1 MTDASAPAPE
11 LRAGRTVW
19 ARNLALPVRDFLG
32 TEVGSSIVLLAAAV
46 AALLWANV
54 DWSSY
59 QSLWATDF
67 SIRLGSHGI
76 SQDLRGWV
84 NNGLMTFFFLVI
96 GLEARREFDVGDL
109 REKRRATLPLLAGLG
124 GLTVP
129 ILIYL
134 AFNAGGAGA
143 SGWGAAMSTDTAFA
157 LGVLA
162 LVGRSCPDRLR
173 VFMLTVFVVDD
184 LVALLVIGIAYSHNV
199 VYGYL
204 AVAAVLVLVV
214 LVLRSLEIRRGLL
227 YAALGAVMWVAV
239 YESGVEPV
247 IVGLIMGLLTY
258 AYPATRLDLERATK
272 LFRSFREQPTP
283 ELARTAQR
291 SLVLSVSPNE
301 RLQNIWHPWASY
313 VVVPLFALANAGI
326 PISGTLLRNSFT
338 SAITLG
344 ILVGY
349 VVGKPVGIA
358 GTAWILSRVR
368 PGMRLPVGWGPLI
381 GSGIVAG
388 IGFTVSLL
396 IASLAFHGEQLQEA
410 KVGVLGSAVAASLL
424 GWLAFR
430 IVRLLPARY
439 RTGSS
444 ERLVDLAVPVDP
456 ERDHV
461 RGGGDAPVTLVE
473 YGDFECPFCGRA
485 EPAVRRIVAEF
496 GDDLRYVFRHLPLA
510 DVHPNAPLAAE
521 AAEAAGAQGKFW
533 EMHDLL
539 FEHQDALRP
548 MDLVGYAGEL
558 GLDVD
563 RFTDELR
570 RHVYAA
576 RVADDIDT
584 ADQSGVTGTPT
595 FFVNGR
601 RQQGSFDIDLLTAA
615 VSAALQRSR
624 LSSPRPGG

>member
-1 MTDASAPAPE
+1 MADAGAAAPE
-11 LRAGRTVW
+11 LTGRTVW

-32 TEVGSSIVLLAAAV
+32 TEVGSSLFLLGAAV

-76 SQDLRGWV
+76 TQDLRGWV

-109 REKRRATLPLLAGLG
+109 RERGRATLPLLAGIG

-129 ILIYL
+129 VLIYL
-134 AFNAGGAGA
+134 AFNAGGSAA

-173 VFMLTVFVVDD
+173 VFMLTVVVVDD
-184 LVALLVIGIAYSHNV
+184 LVALLVIGIAYSHDV

-204 AVAAVLVLVV
+204 AVAAVLLLVV
-214 LVLRSLEIRRGLL
+214 LVLRSLELRNGPL
-227 YAALGAVMWVAV
+227 YAAIGAAMWLTV

-247 IVGLIMGLLTY
+247 VVGLVMGLLTY
-258 AYPATRLDLERATK
+258 AYPATRLDLERATN

-283 ELARTAQR
+283 ELARTARR

-301 RLQNIWHPWASY
+301 RLQNIWHPWTSY

-326 PISGTLLRNSFT
+326 PISRTLLRHSFT
-338 SAITLG
+338 STVTLG

-358 GTAWILSRVR
+358 GATWILTRLR
-368 PGMRLPVGWGPLI
+368 PGMRLPVGWAPLVS
-381 GSGIVAG
+381 SGVVAG

-396 IASLAFHGEQLQEA
+396 IASLAFHGERLQEA
-410 KVGVLGSAVAASLL
+410 KVGVLSAALAASLL

-430 IVRLLPARY
+430 IVKLLPARY
-439 RTGSS
+439 SAGTS

-456 ERDHV
+456 KRDHI
-461 RGGGDAPVTLVE
+461 RGSDAAPVTLVE
-473 YGDFECPFCGRA
+473 YGDFECPYCGRA
-485 EPAVRRIVAEF
+485 EPAVREIVAEF
-496 GDDLRYVFRHLPLA
+496 GEDLRFVFRHLPLA
-510 DVHPNAPLAAE
+510 DVHPNAQLAAE

-539 FEHQDALRP
+539 FEHQDALKP
-548 MDLVGYAGEL
+548 MDLVGYAGDL

-570 RHVYAA
+570 RRVYAA
-576 RVADDIDT
+576 RVAEDIDT

-615 VSAALQRSR
+615 VRAALQRSR
-624 LSSPRPGG
+624 LSSARQGG

>member
-1 MTDASAPAPE
+1 MTDATAPAPE

-32 TEVGSSIVLLAAAV
+32 TEVGSSIVLLGAAV

-67 SIRLGSHGI
+67 TIRLGAHGI

-173 VFMLTVFVVDD
+173 VFMLTVVVVDD
-184 LVALLVIGIAYSHNV
+184 LVALIVIGTAYSHNV
-199 VYGYL
+199 VFGYL

-214 LVLRSLEIRRGLL
+214 LVLRSLELRNGPL
-227 YAALGAVMWVAV
+227 YAALGAVMWLAV

-258 AYPATRLDLERATK
+258 AYPATRLELERATK

-283 ELARTAQR
+283 ELARTARR

-301 RLQNIWHPWASY
+301 RLQNLWHPWSSY

-326 PISGTLLRNSFT
+326 PISGALLRNSFT

-358 GTAWILSRVR
+358 GTTWILSRVR
-368 PGMRLPVGWGPLI
+368 PGTRLPVGWGPLI

-410 KVGVLGSAVAASLL
+410 KVGVLSSAIAASLL

-430 IVRLLPARY
+430 IARMLPARFL
-439 RTGSS
+439 TGTS

-473 YGDFECPFCGRA
+473 YGDFECPYCGRA
-485 EPAVRRIVAEF
+485 EPAVREIVAEF

-510 DVHPNAPLAAE
+510 DVHPNAHLAAE
-521 AAEAAGAQGKFW
+521 AAEAAGEQGKFW

-539 FEHQDALRP
+539 FEHQDALLP
-548 MDLVGYAGEL
+548 MNLVGYAGEL

-570 RHVYAA
+570 RRVYAA
-576 RVADDIDT
+576 RVAEDIDT

-601 RQQGSFDIDLLTAA
+601 RQQGSFDIDTLSAAVRAALERARLTA
-615 VSAALQRSR
+615 
-624 LSSPRPGG
+624 

>member
-1 MTDASAPAPE
+1 MTDATAAAPQVPV
-11 LRAGRTVW
+11 GRTVW
-19 ARNLALPVRDFLG
+19 ARNLALPVRSFLG
-32 TEVGSSIVLLAAAV
+32 TEVGSSIVLLGATL
-46 AALLWANV
+46 AALVWANV
-54 DWSSY
+54 DASSY

-76 SQDLRGWV
+76 TQDLQGWV

-96 GLEARREFDVGDL
+96 GLEARREFDMGEL
-109 REKRRATLPLLAGLG
+109 RDRRRAMLPVLAGLG

-129 ILIYL
+129 VLIYL

-143 SGWGAAMSTDTAFA
+143 HGWGAAMSTDTAFA

-173 VFMLTVFVVDD
+173 VFMLTVVVVDD
-184 LVALLVIGIAYSHNV
+184 LVALLVIGTAYSHNV
-199 VYGYL
+199 AYRYL
-204 AVAAVLVLVV
+204 VVAAVVLAVVVV
-214 LVLRSLEIRRGLL
+214 LRLLEVRRGVL
-227 YAALGAVMWVAV
+227 YAALGALMWIAV
-239 YESGVEPV
+239 YASGVEPV
-247 IVGLIMGLLTY
+247 ITGLVMGLLTY
-258 AYPATRLDLERATK
+258 AYPATRLDLERASN

-283 ELARTAQR
+283 ELASTARR
-291 SLVLSVSPNE
+291 SLVLSISPNE
-301 RLQNIWHPWASY
+301 RLQNIWHPWTSY
-313 VVVPLFALANAGI
+313 AIVPLFALANAGI
-326 PISGTLLRNSFT
+326 PISRTLLQNSSS

-344 ILVGY
+344 IFVGY

-358 GTAWILSRVR
+358 GATWTLSRLR
-368 PGMRLPVGWGPLI
+368 PGLRLPVGWAPLV
-381 GSGIVAG
+381 GSGVVAG

-410 KVGVLGSAVAASLL
+410 KVGVLSAAIGASLL

-430 IVRLLPARY
+430 VIGLLPARWQ
-439 RTGSS
+439 TGTA
-444 ERLVDLAVPVDP
+444 ERLVDLAVPV
-456 ERDHV
+456 ERKRDHV
-461 RGGGDAPVTLVE
+461 RGSDRAPVTLVE

-485 EPAVRRIVAEF
+485 EPEVRAILWGF

-539 FEHQDALRP
+539 FAHQDALQP
-548 MDLVGYAGEL
+548 VDLVRYANEL
-558 GLDVD
+558 GLDLD

-576 RVADDIDT
+576 RVAEDIDS
-584 ADQSGVTGTPT
+584 ADQSGVTGTPS
-595 FFVNGR
+595 FFVNGL
-601 RQQGSFDIDLLTAA
+601 RQQGSFDIDTLSAE
-615 VSAALQRSR
+615 VRAALQRAQ
-624 LSSPRPGG
+624 LSSGGSGG

>member
-1 MTDASAPAPE
+1 MADAGAAAPE
-11 LRAGRTVW
+11 LTGRTVW

-32 TEVGSSIVLLAAAV
+32 TEVGSSLFLLGATV

-67 SIRLGSHGI
+67 SIRLGTHGI
-76 SQDLRGWV
+76 SQDLHGWV

-109 REKRRATLPLLAGLG
+109 RDRRRAMLPLLAGLG
-124 GLTVP
+124 GLLVP
-129 ILIYL
+129 VLIYL
-134 AFNAGGAGA
+134 AFNAGRSGA

-173 VFMLTVFVVDD
+173 VFMLTVVVVDD
-184 LVALLVIGIAYSHNV
+184 LVALLVIGTAYSHNV

-204 AVAAVLVLVV
+204 LVAAALLLVV
-214 LVLRSLEIRRGLL
+214 LVLRSLEIRLGVL
-227 YAALGAVMWVAV
+227 YAALGAAMWVVV

-247 IVGLIMGLLTY
+247 ITGLVMGLLTY
-258 AYPATRLDLERATK
+258 AYPATRLDLERATS

-283 ELARTAQR
+283 ELARTARR
-291 SLVLSVSPNE
+291 SLVLSISPNE
-301 RLQNIWHPWASY
+301 RLQNLWHPWTSY
-313 VVVPLFALANAGI
+313 LIVPLFALANAGI
-326 PISGTLLRNSFT
+326 PISRTLLRNSFS
-338 SAITLG
+338 SAVTLG
-344 ILVGY
+344 IAVGY

-358 GTAWILSRVR
+358 GATWILSRLR
-368 PGMRLPVGWGPLI
+368 PGLRLPVGWAPLVS
-381 GSGIVAG
+381 SGVVAG

-410 KVGVLGSAVAASLL
+410 KVGVLTAALAASLL

-430 IVRLLPARY
+430 IVKLLPARY
-439 RTGSS
+439 RTGTS
-444 ERLVDLAVPVDP
+444 ERLVDLAVPVDRK
-456 ERDHV
+456 RDHV
-461 RGGGDAPVTLVE
+461 RGSDHAPVTLVE

-485 EPAVRRIVAEF
+485 EPVVRQVVEEF

-510 DVHPNAPLAAE
+510 DVHPNAQLAAE
-521 AAEAAGAQGKFW
+521 AAEAANAQGRFW

-539 FEHQDALRP
+539 FEHQDALKP
-548 MDLVGYAGEL
+548 MNLVDYAAEL
-558 GLDVD
+558 GLDVE

-570 RHVYAA
+570 RRIYAS
-576 RVADDIDT
+576 RVAEDIDT

-601 RQQGSFDIDLLTAA
+601 RHQGAFDLETLTTA
-615 VSAALQRSR
+615 VRGALQRSR
-624 LSSPRPGG
+624 LSSSPSGG

>member
-1 MTDASAPAPE
+1 MADAGAAAPA
-11 LRAGRTVW
+11 LTGRTVW
-19 ARNLALPVRDFLG
+19 ARNLALPVRSFLG
-32 TEVGSSIVLLAAAV
+32 TEVGSSLFLLGATV

-59 QSLWATDF
+59 QSLWATEL
-67 SIRLGSHGI
+67 SIRVGSHGI
-76 SQDLRGWV
+76 RQDLHGWV

-109 REKRRATLPLLAGLG
+109 RERRRATLPLLAGLG

-134 AFNAGGAGA
+134 AFNAGGSGA

-162 LVGRSCPDRLR
+162 LVGRACPDRLR
-173 VFMLTVFVVDD
+173 VFMLTVVVVDD
-184 LVALLVIGIAYSHNV
+184 LVALLVIGIAYSHDV
-199 VYGYL
+199 AFGYL
-204 AVAAVLVLVV
+204 AVAAVLLVVV
-214 LVLRSLEIRRGLL
+214 LVLRSLEVRRGVL
-227 YAALGAVMWVAV
+227 YAAIGAAMWVAV

-247 IVGLIMGLLTY
+247 IVGLAMGLLTY
-258 AYPATRLDLERATK
+258 AYPATRLDLERATN

-301 RLQNIWHPWASY
+301 RLQNLWHPWTSY
-313 VVVPLFALANAGI
+313 AIVPLFALANAGI
-326 PISGTLLRNSFT
+326 PISRTLLRSSFT
-338 SAITLG
+338 SSVTLG
-344 ILVGY
+344 IVVGY

-358 GTAWILSRVR
+358 GATWILSRLR
-368 PGMRLPVGWGPLI
+368 PGLRLPVGWAPLVS
-381 GSGIVAG
+381 SGVVAG

-410 KVGVLGSAVAASLL
+410 KVGVLTAALAASVL

-430 IVRLLPARY
+430 LVRLLPVRFT
-439 RTGSS
+439 TGTS
-444 ERLVDLAVPVDP
+444 ERLVDLAVPVDA

-461 RGGGDAPVTLVE
+461 RGSDDAPVTLVE
-473 YGDFECPFCGRA
+473 YGDFECPYCGRA
-485 EPAVRRIVAEF
+485 EPVVREVVEEF

-510 DVHPNAPLAAE
+510 DVHPNAQLAAE
-521 AAEAAGAQGKFW
+521 AAEAAAAQGKFW

-548 MDLVGYAGEL
+548 MDLVGYAGQL
-558 GLDVD
+558 GLDVE

-570 RHVYAA
+570 RRVYAS
-576 RVADDIDT
+576 RVAEDIDT
-584 ADQSGVTGTPT
+584 ADMSGVTGTPT
-595 FFVNGR
+595 FFLNDR
-601 RQQGSFDIDLLTAA
+601 RHQGAYDIDTLTAA
-615 VSAALQRSR
+615 VRAALQRAR
-624 LSSPRPGG
+624 LSSAPSGG

>member
-1 MTDASAPAPE
+1 MADAATVT
-11 LRAGRTVW
+11 AGRTVW
-19 ARNLALPVRDFLG
+19 ARNLAAPVRDFLG
-32 TEVGSSIVLLAAAV
+32 TEVGSSIVLLGATV

-59 QSLWATDF
+59 QSFWSTDL
-67 SIRLGSHGI
+67 SINIGPHVI

-96 GLEARREFDVGDL
+96 GLEARREFDTGEL
-109 REKRRATLPLLAGLG
+109 RERRRAALPLLAGLG

-129 ILIYL
+129 VLVYL
-134 AFNAGGAGA
+134 AFNAGGPGA

-173 VFMLTVFVVDD
+173 VFMLTVVVVDD
-184 LVALLVIGIAYSHNV
+184 LVALVVIGTAYSHHV

-204 AVAAVLVLVV
+204 LVAVALFLAVF
-214 LVLRSLEIRRGLL
+214 VLRSLEVRHGLL
-227 YAALGAVMWVAV
+227 YAALGTVTWVAV

-247 IVGLIMGLLTY
+247 IVGLVMGLLTY
-258 AYPATRLDLERATK
+258 AYPATRLDLERATS

-283 ELARTAQR
+283 ELARTARR

-301 RLQNIWHPWASY
+301 RLQNIWHPWTSY
-313 VVVPLFALANAGI
+313 VIVPLFALANAGI
-326 PISGTLLRNSFT
+326 PISRTLLRHSFA
-338 SAITLG
+338 SSITLG

-358 GTAWILSRVR
+358 GVTWILSRLR
-368 PGMRLPVGWGPLI
+368 PGLRLPVGWAPLV
-381 GSGIVAG
+381 GSGVVAG

-410 KVGVLGSAVAASLL
+410 KVGVLSAALAASLF

-430 IVRLLPARY
+430 IVRLLPARLI
-439 RTGSS
+439 TGTS
-444 ERLVDLAVPVDP
+444 ERLVDLAVPVDSK
-456 ERDHV
+456 RDHV
-461 RGGGDAPVTLVE
+461 RGDDDAPVTLLE
-473 YGDFECPFCGRA
+473 YGDFECPFCGQA
-485 EPAVRRIVAEF
+485 EPAVREIVREF

-510 DVHPNAPLAAE
+510 DVHPRAQLAAE
-521 AAEAAGAQGKFW
+521 AAEAAGEQGKFW

-539 FEHQDALRP
+539 FQHQDELKP
-548 MDLVGYAGEL
+548 TDLVHYAEQL

-570 RHVYAA
+570 RRVYAA
-576 RVADDIDT
+576 RVAEDIDT

-601 RQQGSFDIDLLTAA
+601 RHQGAYDLEALEA
-615 VSAALQRSR
+615 VVRAGLQRAR
-624 LSSPRPGG
+624 LSSARSGG